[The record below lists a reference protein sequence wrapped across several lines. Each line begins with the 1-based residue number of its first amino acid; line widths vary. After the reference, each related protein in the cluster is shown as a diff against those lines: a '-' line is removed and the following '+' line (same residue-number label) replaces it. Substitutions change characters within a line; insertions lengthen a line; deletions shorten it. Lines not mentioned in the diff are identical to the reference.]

1 MFEEYAAIRV
11 LELFLENP
19 FSEFYL
25 RQIAKETGVSAF
37 SAKRHAD
44 VLHSE
49 GFLARKKRGN
59 QVVFWANR
67 EKPAF
72 KQFKRALSVYSLG
85 KSGLVEFL
93 SAELRPSS
101 LVLFGSAARGEDD
114 KKSDLDILAVSSK
127 KSPSLERFEGKLK
140 RKINL
145 LVFSPAAWA
154 GKKEKDAPF
163 YREILLD
170 GILLFGE
177 MPLL

>member
-1 MFEEYAAIRV
+1 MFGEYVAIRV
-11 LELFLENP
+11 LGLFLENP

-37 SAKRHAD
+37 SAKKYAD

-59 QVVFWANR
+59 QVVFFANR
-67 EKPAF
+67 ERPAF
-72 KQFKRALSVYSLG
+72 KQFKKALSVYSVE

-93 SAELRPSS
+93 PGELSPSS
-101 LVLFGSAARGEDD
+101 VVLFGSTARGEDD
-114 KKSDLDILAVSSK
+114 KKSDLDILAISRQ
-127 KSPSLERFEGKLK
+127 KSPSLEKFERRLG

-145 LVFSPAAWA
+145 LVFSPADWA
-154 GKKEKDAPF
+154 EKVKKDAPF

-177 MPLL
+177 MPLA